1 MVTSTPI
8 PPLPQAPS
16 RSDGPASF
24 NLYADP
30 FIAAMPPMVVQI
42 NIRLE
47 WIATQVNAAE
57 AYATTASQAAMSATN
72 SADAADVSRIAAQSA
87 AAAAG
92 SAAGLPSLIGNARRA
107 LAVLPNESGVSFQ
120 SQIKALYIEPL
131 LKANATGA
139 YALDV
144 GASGTFDLALTG
156 NTTISFTSLPT
167 LSASEMIVVLLRASN
182 GGTAY
187 SLTLPAGIIWITSGG
202 VAPAAPAINK
212 KVEIVLTFEG
222 GSIYGRLGGGT

>member
-57 AYATTASQAAMSATN
+57 AYKNAAADSAQTATEQAA
-72 SADAADVSRIAAQSA
+72 IASGAGGA
-87 AAAAG
+87 AAEQV
-92 SAAGLPSLIGNARRA
+92 A
-107 LAVLPNESGVSFQ
+107 LAVTYANNAAASATAAES
-120 SQIKALYIEPL
+120 
-131 LKANATGA
+131 ATGSI
-139 YALDV
+139 
-144 GASGTFDLALTG
+144 GNLAL
-156 NTTISFTSLPT
+156 LH
-167 LSASEMIVVLLRASN
+167 AV
-182 GGTAY
+182 AY
-187 SLTLPAGIIWITSGG
+187 S
-202 VAPAAPAINK
+202 
-212 KVEIVLTFEG
+212 F
-222 GSIYGRLGGGT
+222 